1 LNVHATFQRTPAV
14 IVRYLPDAELPKK
27 LHVYQRSIEF
37 LTLVMAIDQ
46 QRFYAIARG
55 SAMEAAAVLDT
66 SG

>member
-1 LNVHATFQRTPAV
+1 LNVHATFQRNPCG
-14 IVRYLPDAELPKK
+14 E
-27 LHVYQRSIEF
+27 RSIEF